1 MNSNSRKLRLWL
13 SGVFLILCVF
23 AILSFVKSG
32 EVLRTMRGEVQ
43 NCEVL
48 GEEKM
53 GSLSHATIKSDAGN
67 YIIASL
73 TDCSPGAEVTILI
86 KRGALY
92 FNIVY
97 AAEKA

>member
-1 MNSNSRKLRLWL
+1 MNSNSRKLGLWL
-13 SGVFLILCVF
+13 SGVFLILCFF
-23 AILSFVKSG
+23 AILSFAKNG

-43 NCEVL
+43 KCEAL
-48 GEEKM
+48 GEGKM
-53 GSLSHATIKSDAGN
+53 GSLTHATIKSETGS

-73 TDCSPGAEVTILI
+73 IGCRPGAEVTIVI